1 MYGNRGEGGGQEDER
16 FSLEKMNL
24 DRNDHGMG
32 GDIYDPFVK
41 SSVSLVSANKLI
53 QKLDLEL

>member
-41 SSVSLVSANKLI
+41 SSVSLASVNKLI
-53 QKLDLEL
+53 